1 MSNITEKSTQ
11 EIVWMIVNNLDFE
24 KNEICSVE
32 TLTGIKFITWTQV
45 IFVENSKTGRFLFFL
60 AHILA
65 HGVFTYLLPEV
76 GIHP

>member
-24 KNEICSVE
+24 KREICSVE

-45 IFVENSKTGRFLFFL
+45 IFVENSKTGRFSSRK
-60 AHILA
+60 
-65 HGVFTYLLPEV
+65 
-76 GIHP
+76 